1 MDDKWKE
8 IWSILKLLAIVS
20 LPLLCIG
27 YNLYYFIA
35 EFEYVI
41 EIAKQLL
48 LIAIIIFVVYLLISS
63 FGKN

>member
-1 MDDKWKE
+1 MKDKWKE

-20 LPLLCIG
+20 MPLFGIG
-27 YNLYYFIA
+27 YSIWNFIA

-48 LIAIIIFVVYLLISS
+48 LIAIIIFVVYLLVSS